1 MSTEPKK
8 ILLLDAANQNTL
20 AILRHLG
27 KKGYIIHLCGHQK
40 TCLSMY
46 SKYAAKKFIIREPA
60 KDEAGFMDDL
70 VKILTAE
77 KYHIVMPVGFKSY
90 RACAR
95 HQDLIKKYT
104 NLIITSNENIELAAD
119 KRRTNEFAEKV
130 GVPVPKTFVPLSSN
144 EVANLQLSFPC
155 VVKAPFESGKN
166 IVEYAQSRE
175 ELVSKFNAMVA
186 KNNFKSPDLPIVQ
199 EYIVGGGYG
208 FFAYYDNGV
217 CKRSFSHHRI
227 REYPVTGGA
236 SVCAESFRDPKLS
249 EYGRKMLDALKWNG
263 VAMVEFK
270 KDNNDG
276 VYKLMEINPKFWG
289 SLELALT
296 SGVEFDQMLVD
307 KAEGKDIAVS
317 DEFADVT
324 FQWVLNG
331 ELFHGLERPL
341 TIPKIISTLFYSKK
355 DIRFLDPM
363 PNLYQ
368 LAYIFV
374 HYYKKLKG

>member
-1 MSTEPKK
+1 MNTNKK

-27 KKGYIIHLCGHQK
+27 KKGYIIDVCGNQK
-40 TCLSMY
+40 ASLALF
-46 SKYAAKKFIIREPA
+46 SKYSRNKFIINEPA
-60 KDEAGFMDDL
+60 KNEAGFIADII
-70 VKILTAE
+70 KILSAE
-77 KYHIVMPVGFKSY
+77 KYDLIMPVGFKSY

-95 HQDLIKKYT
+95 HQEQIKQYT
-104 NLIITSNENIELAAD
+104 NLIITTNNNIELAAD
-119 KRRTNEFAEKV
+119 KRRTNAVAETL
-130 GVPVPKTFVPLSSN
+130 GVPVPKTFVPLSSE
-144 EVANLQLSFPC
+144 EVQKLQLSFPC

-166 IVEYAQSRE
+166 IVEYAQNRE
-175 ELVSKFNAMVA
+175 ELLSKFNAMCA

-217 CKRSFSHHRI
+217 CKRTFTHHRI

-236 SVCAESFRDPKLS
+236 SVCAESFRDPKLN
-249 EYGRKMLDALKWNG
+249 EYGRKILDHLKWNG

-289 SLELALT
+289 SLELALS
-296 SGVEFDQMLVD
+296 SGVEFDEMLIA
-307 KAEGKDIAVS
+307 KASDEDVPVS
-317 DEFADVT
+317 DEFSDTT

-331 ELFHGLERPL
+331 ELFHAIERPSA
-341 TIPKIISTLFYSKK
+341 IPKIISTLFYSKK
-355 DIRFLDPM
+355 DWRLFDPM

>member
-1 MSTEPKK
+1 MKQESRR
-8 ILLLDAANQNTL
+8 ILLLDAPNQNTL

-27 KKGYIIHLCGHQK
+27 KQGFKIDVCGHQNVS
-40 TCLSMY
+40 LAFY
-46 SKYAAKKFIIREPA
+46 SKYVNKKFIIREPQ
-60 KDEAGFMDDL
+60 KNEAGFIEDL
-70 VKILTAE
+70 VKILSAE
-77 KYHIVMPVGFKSY
+77 KYHLLMPVGFKSY
-90 RACAR
+90 KACAR
-95 HQDLIKKYT
+95 NQEQLKQYT
-104 NLIITSNENIELAAD
+104 NLIITSNANIELASD

-130 GVPVPKTFVPLSSN
+130 GVPVPKTFVPLSSH
-144 EVANLQLSFPC
+144 EVENLQLSFPC

-166 IVEYAQSRE
+166 IVEYAQNRQ
-175 ELVSKFNAMVA
+175 ELLSKFNAMCA

-217 CKRSFSHHRI
+217 CKRSFTHHRI

-236 SVCAESFRDPKLS
+236 SVCAESFRDPKLN
-249 EYGRKMLDALKWNG
+249 EYGKKMLDALQWNG

-289 SLELALT
+289 SLELALQ
-296 SGVEFDQMLVD
+296 SGVPFDEMLVE
-307 KAEGKDIAVS
+307 KASGNEIPIS
-317 DEFADVT
+317 EEFTDTT
-324 FQWVLNG
+324 FQWILNG
-331 ELFHGLERPL
+331 ELFHALERPSA
-341 TIPKIISTLFYSKK
+341 IPDIISTLFRSKK
-355 DIRFLDPM
+355 DLRLADPM
-363 PNLYQ
+363 PHLYQ